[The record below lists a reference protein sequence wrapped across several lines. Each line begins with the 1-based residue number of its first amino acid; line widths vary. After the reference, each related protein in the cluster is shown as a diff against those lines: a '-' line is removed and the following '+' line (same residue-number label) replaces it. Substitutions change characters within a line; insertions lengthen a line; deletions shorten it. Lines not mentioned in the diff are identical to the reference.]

1 MRGRVTEKGE
11 AVRGP
16 AALAAD
22 RQGASAVEFALVAP
36 TLVLLLLGILEFSLL
51 MAAEVTLSNAV
62 AEVARFGITGQTG
75 TDKTREELI
84 REQVDQA
91 AEGLFDSSLL
101 EFETLVYPD
110 FSSVGRPE
118 PFNDENGNGVRDP
131 GESYEDLNGN
141 GQWDADM
148 GVPGAGGPDD
158 IVLYRVRYPWRL
170 MIPVFR
176 PFFPPDG
183 EVEIE
188 ASLAVRNEPFPE
200 E

>member
-11 AVRGP
+11 AGRGP
-16 AALAAD
+16 AALATD

>member
-11 AVRGP
+11 TGRGP

-22 RQGASAVEFALVAP
+22 RRGASAVEFALVAP

-84 REQVDQA
+84 REQVEQA

-118 PFNDENGNGVRDP
+118 PFNDENGNGMRDP